1 METKERILIIEDS
14 EEIIDLLRDAVLRP
28 SGFEPLVARTGQEGL
43 HLAVEERPSLI
54 LLDVNLPQMTGMEVL
69 QGLHDTVPN
78 VPIVLMIFAGSEE
91 IAVEAFR
98 LGAKRYVVKPL
109 KPQEVTEAV
118 EDALREGRLRREKHM
133 LTEQLMR
140 ANKQLEQR
148 VRELIMLYN
157 ITQAMTNALDLETL
171 LSRVVEASVFLT
183 NADEGMLF
191 LIDEDSDELYLR
203 AAKGMGDRRAS
214 MLLLP
219 ARDSLI
225 GQVVKSGEPL
235 RIASSES
242 RLDFTVKTGY
252 LVNSLLYVP
261 LKFRAQVK
269 GVLAVSN
276 RITDRGF
283 TRTDQSR
290 LDLLAN
296 HAVIALENA
305 RLYEATTE
313 RIADVFG
320 HTLSS
325 LCEYVYG
332 PLKALA
338 ANTYALKASAE
349 SGIISS
355 TDDTLFRLLGSMERR
370 IEQMASVTEI
380 LNLLV
385 SPDSTAEDWKVLGE
399 RFEKVKARH
408 GVP

>member
-1 METKERILIIEDS
+1 
-14 EEIIDLLRDAVLRP
+14 
-28 SGFEPLVARTGQEGL
+28 
-43 HLAVEERPSLI
+43 
-54 LLDVNLPQMTGMEVL
+54 
-69 QGLHDTVPN
+69 
-78 VPIVLMIFAGSEE
+78 
-91 IAVEAFR
+91 
-98 LGAKRYVVKPL
+98 
-109 KPQEVTEAV
+109 
-118 EDALREGRLRREKHM
+118 
-133 LTEQLMR
+133 
-140 ANKQLEQR
+140 
-148 VRELIMLYN
+148 
-157 ITQAMTNALDLETL
+157 
-171 LSRVVEASVFLT
+171 
-183 NADEGMLF
+183 
-191 LIDEDSDELYLR
+191 
-203 AAKGMGDRRAS
+203 
-214 MLLLP
+214 
-219 ARDSLI
+219 
-225 GQVVKSGEPL
+225 
-235 RIASSES
+235 
-242 RLDFTVKTGY
+242 
-252 LVNSLLYVP
+252 
-261 LKFRAQVK
+261 
-269 GVLAVSN
+269 LAVSN
-276 RITDRGF
+276 RVTDRGF